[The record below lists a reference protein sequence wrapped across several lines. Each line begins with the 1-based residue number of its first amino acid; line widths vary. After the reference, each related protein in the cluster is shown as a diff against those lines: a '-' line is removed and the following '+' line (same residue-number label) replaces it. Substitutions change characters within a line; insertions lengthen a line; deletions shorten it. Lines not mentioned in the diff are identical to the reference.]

1 MDTYKYPELQPVFLN
16 LKKYRKQKKLTQD
29 ALANR
34 CGFHRTYIS
43 ALERG
48 RINPTIL
55 TLTRLSKEL
64 GVDLCYLMIDTE
76 RMG

>member
-1 MDTYKYPELQPVFLN
+1 MHKYKYPELESVCLN
-16 LKKYRKQKKLTQD
+16 LRKYRKQRQLTQAD
-29 ALANR
+29 LANR
-34 CGFHRTYIS
+34 CGCHRTYIS

-64 GVDLCYLMIDTE
+64 EIDLCYLLIDTK